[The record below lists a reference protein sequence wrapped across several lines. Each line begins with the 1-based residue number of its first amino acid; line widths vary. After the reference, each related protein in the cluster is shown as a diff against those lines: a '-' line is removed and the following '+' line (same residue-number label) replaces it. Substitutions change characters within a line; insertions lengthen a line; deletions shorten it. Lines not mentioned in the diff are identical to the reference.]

1 MGDLVPMQIKHFQ
14 IREPAQDF
22 FLELDKSLWSF
33 GGRRTSKMIQEV
45 LAKIRF
51 GYVLLKCFTMSPLSS
66 HEIVICRSNSFM
78 SIDGIGDEND
88 EDNSLKDVIGDLF
101 NVVEREIEPGD
112 LLRCFHEVQGEL
124 HVEREIL

>member
-1 MGDLVPMQIKHFQ
+1 MRGK
-14 IREPAQDF
+14 
-22 FLELDKSLWSF
+22 
-33 GGRRTSKMIQEV
+33 
-45 LAKIRF
+45 
-51 GYVLLKCFTMSPLSS
+51 
-66 HEIVICRSNSFM
+66 

-88 EDNSLKDVIGDLF
+88 EDNSLKDVIGDLL

>member
-1 MGDLVPMQIKHFQ
+1 MNG
-14 IREPAQDF
+14 
-22 FLELDKSLWSF
+22 
-33 GGRRTSKMIQEV
+33 
-45 LAKIRF
+45 
-51 GYVLLKCFTMSPLSS
+51 
-66 HEIVICRSNSFM
+66 N

-88 EDNSLKDVIGDLF
+88 DDNSLKDVIGDLF

>member
-1 MGDLVPMQIKHFQ
+1 
-14 IREPAQDF
+14 
-22 FLELDKSLWSF
+22 
-33 GGRRTSKMIQEV
+33 MIQEV

-51 GYVLLKCFTMSPLSS
+51 GYEILRCFTMSPLFS

-78 SIDGIGDEND
+78 SIDGIRVEND

>member
-14 IREPAQDF
+14 IREPAQ
-22 FLELDKSLWSF
+22 K
-33 GGRRTSKMIQEV
+33 KMTQEV

-51 GYVLLKCFTMSPLSS
+51 GYVLLKCFTMSPLFS
-66 HEIVICRSNSFM
+66 HEIVICRSNASM
-78 SIDGIGDEND
+78 WQRGKSIDGIGDEND

-124 HVEREIL
+124 HVEREILWNECSPW

>member
-1 MGDLVPMQIKHFQ
+1 MGDLVPMEIKHFQ

-22 FLELDKSLWSF
+22 FLDKSLWSF

-45 LAKIRF
+45 LAKMRF
-51 GYVLLKCFTMSPLSS
+51 GYVLLKCFTMSPLFS

-88 EDNSLKDVIGDLF
+88 DDDSL
-101 NVVEREIEPGD
+101 
-112 LLRCFHEVQGEL
+112 
-124 HVEREIL
+124 

>member
-1 MGDLVPMQIKHFQ
+1 MNG
-14 IREPAQDF
+14 
-22 FLELDKSLWSF
+22 
-33 GGRRTSKMIQEV
+33 
-45 LAKIRF
+45 
-51 GYVLLKCFTMSPLSS
+51 
-66 HEIVICRSNSFM
+66 N

-88 EDNSLKDVIGDLF
+88 DDNSLKDVIGDLL